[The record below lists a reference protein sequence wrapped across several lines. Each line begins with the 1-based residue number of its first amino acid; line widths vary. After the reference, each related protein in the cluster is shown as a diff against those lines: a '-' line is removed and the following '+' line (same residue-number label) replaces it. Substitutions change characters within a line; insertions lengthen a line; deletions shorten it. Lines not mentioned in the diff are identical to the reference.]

1 MNPLHLQ
8 IFSTLLG
15 FAGTLIMFFYSHN
28 LKPYEGGVFGSREVT
43 KWNEQVKKDNKRI
56 AVMQKIGLGLLTSS
70 FLCQSISYL
79 F

>member
-8 IFSTLLG
+8 IFSTVLG
-15 FAGTLIMFFYSHN
+15 FIGTLIMFFNSHN
-28 LKPYEGGVFGSREVT
+28 LKPYEGGVFGSESVK
-43 KWNEQVKKDNKRI
+43 KWNEKVKKDNQRI
-56 AVMQKIGLGLLTSS
+56 AIMQKIGLGLLTSS